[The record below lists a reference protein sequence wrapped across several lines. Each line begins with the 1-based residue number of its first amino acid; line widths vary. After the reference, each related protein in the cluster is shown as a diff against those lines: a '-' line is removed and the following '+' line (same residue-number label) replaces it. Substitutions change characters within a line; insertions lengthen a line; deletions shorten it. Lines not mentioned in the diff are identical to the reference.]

1 MTQVYSTCSS
11 FTPTDEFKWLKVAK
25 LTEVSENS
33 VKIPQYAIEY
43 DADKLTPTVQ
53 GSQSFPVTKKVDTQG
68 YPKQEVQLCDTSIH
82 VPLYCFLEDII
93 VKK

>member
-1 MTQVYSTCSS
+1 M
-11 FTPTDEFKWLKVAK
+11 
-25 LTEVSENS
+25 SENS

-93 VKK
+93 VKKIVILMLLRYWLLCSSSCLLTKRK